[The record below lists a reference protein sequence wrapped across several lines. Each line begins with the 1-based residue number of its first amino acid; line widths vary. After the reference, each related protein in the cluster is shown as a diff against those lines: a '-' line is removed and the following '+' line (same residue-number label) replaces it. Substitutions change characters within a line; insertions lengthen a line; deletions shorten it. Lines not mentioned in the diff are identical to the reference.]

1 MVIDSVHY
9 HSKEVTSMCE
19 KNKGGRS
26 CVYSAS
32 MDGHLRLYEE
42 SNGASCHLF
51 LCHACVVVAL
61 DLCLLLTSQIPLP

>member
-9 HSKEVTSMCE
+9 HSKEITSMCE

-42 SNGASCHLF
+42 SNGNIDVYIVCYLF
-51 LCHACVVVAL
+51 DVMK
-61 DLCLLLTSQIPLP
+61 

>member
-9 HSKEVTSMCE
+9 HSKEITSMCE

-42 SNGASCHLF
+42 SNGNQGTMTVLCAS
-51 LCHACVVVAL
+51 
-61 DLCLLLTSQIPLP
+61 LTLSFFTNLRSH